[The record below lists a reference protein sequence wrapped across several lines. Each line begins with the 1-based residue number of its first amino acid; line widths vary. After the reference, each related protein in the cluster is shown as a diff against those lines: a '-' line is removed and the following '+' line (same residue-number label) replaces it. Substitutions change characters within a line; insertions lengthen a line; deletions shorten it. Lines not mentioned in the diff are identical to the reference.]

1 MINRINSKI
10 RLFILLSL
18 FFTTTVT
25 FSQSK
30 DKFKVVLDAG
40 HGGKDPG
47 ALKNGVKE
55 KDVVLAVALKVG
67 KLLEKYKDIEVG
79 YTRKTDVFIE
89 VKDRSVIANKAK
101 ANIFVSIHCNSND
114 SSRPYGTETYV
125 MGMSKDKSN
134 MEVSKREN
142 AVIFLEENYQE
153 KYQKYDSNNP
163 ESVIAMVM
171 MQGVY
176 KDQSIHLASNIQKSF
191 TTDLKRH
198 NRGVKQDIFY
208 VLHGCA
214 MPSVLIE
221 LGFVSHP
228 EEAKYLSSEKGQNE
242 LAQSIAKAIVSYKN
256 EYYSESE
263 PFEMVIEPQKTTVQ
277 QTEKQI
283 EKAVEKTIEK
293 VNQESPVYKVQIAAS
308 GTNLE
313 TKPQNFNG
321 LDSITKIKDGSLYR
335 YYYGETNSHEMAQ
348 NLLREAKDKGYTS
361 AFIVTFKNGE
371 RVK

>member
-1 MINRINSKI
+1 MINRINFKI

-18 FFTTTVT
+18 VFTTNAT
-25 FSQSK
+25 FSQTK

-47 ALKNGVKE
+47 AMKNGVKE
-55 KDVVLAVALKVG
+55 KDVVLAVVLKVG
-67 KLLEKYKDIEVG
+67 KLLEKHKDIEVG

-89 VKDRSVIANKAK
+89 VKDRSVIANREK
-101 ANIFVSIHCNSND
+101 ANIFVSIHCNSSDNP
-114 SSRPYGTETYV
+114 RPYGTETFV
-125 MGMSKDKSN
+125 MGISKDKSN
-134 MEVSKREN
+134 MEVAKREN
-142 AVIFLEENYQE
+142 SVIFLEENYQE
-153 KYQKYDSNNP
+153 KYQKYDPNNP

-171 MQGVY
+171 MQGIY
-176 KDQSIHLASNIQKSF
+176 KDQSIHLASNIQKNF
-191 TTDLKRH
+191 TSDLKRH
-198 NRGVKQDIFY
+198 NRGVKQDVFY

-221 LGFVSHP
+221 LGFVSNA

-242 LAQSIAKAIVSYKN
+242 LAQAIAKAIVSYKN

-263 PFEMVIEPQKTTVQ
+263 PFEMVIEPETPVQ
-277 QTEKQI
+277 QN
-283 EKAVEKTIEK
+283 EKAVETTIEK
-293 VNQESPVYKVQIAAS
+293 VNSNSPVYKVQIAAS

-335 YYYGETNSHEMAQ
+335 YYYGETDSHEMAQ
-348 NLLREAKDKGYTS
+348 NLLKNAKDKGYTT

>member
-1 MINRINSKI
+1 MINRINFKI

-18 FFTTTVT
+18 VFTANAT
-25 FSQSK
+25 FSQTK

-67 KLLEKYKDIEVG
+67 KLLEKYKDVEIG
-79 YTRKTDVFIE
+79 YTRKTDIFIE

-101 ANIFVSIHCNSND
+101 ANIFVSIHCNSSD
-114 SSRPYGTETYV
+114 SPRPYGTETFV
-125 MGMSKDKSN
+125 MGISKDKSN

-142 AVIFLEENYQE
+142 SVIFLEENYQE
-153 KYQKYDSNNP
+153 KYQKYDPNNP

-171 MQGVY
+171 MQGIY
-176 KDQSIHLASNIQKSF
+176 KDQSIHLASNIQKNF

-221 LGFVSHP
+221 LGFVSHA

-263 PFEMVIEPQKTTVQ
+263 PFELVIEPEKPVQ
-277 QTEKQI
+277 QI
-283 EKAVEKTIEK
+283 EKTIEK
-293 VNQESPVYKVQIAAS
+293 PIEKVSLDSPVYKVQIAAS

-321 LDSITKIKDGSLYR
+321 LDSITKIKDGTLYR

-348 NLLREAKDKGYTS
+348 NLLKEAKDKGYTS
-361 AFIVTFKNGE
+361 AFVVTFKNGE

>member
-1 MINRINSKI
+1 MINRINLKI

-18 FFTTTVT
+18 AFTANTIY
-25 FSQSK
+25 SQST

-55 KDVVLAVALKVG
+55 KDVVLAVVLKVG
-67 KLLEKYKDIEVG
+67 KLLEKHKDIELG

-101 ANIFVSIHCNSND
+101 ANIFVSIHCNSSDNP
-114 SSRPYGTETYV
+114 RPYGTETFV
-125 MGMSKDKSN
+125 MGISKDKSN
-134 MEVSKREN
+134 MEVAKREN
-142 AVIFLEENYQE
+142 SVIFLEDNYQE
-153 KYQKYDSNNP
+153 KYQKYDPNNP

-171 MQGVY
+171 MQGIY
-176 KDQSIHLASNIQKSF
+176 KDQSIHLASNIQKNF
-191 TTDLKRH
+191 TTELKRH
-198 NRGVKQDIFY
+198 NRGVKQDVFY

-221 LGFVSHP
+221 LGFVSNA
-228 EEAKYLSSEKGQNE
+228 EEAKYLNSEKGQNE

-263 PFEMVIEPQKTTVQ
+263 PFDIIIEPEEST
-277 QTEKQI
+277 QTATQI
-283 EKAVEKTIEK
+283 SVEK
-293 VNQESPVYKVQIAAS
+293 VNHNTTVYKIQIAAS
-308 GTNLE
+308 STNLE

-321 LDSITKIKDGSLYR
+321 LDKVSKIQDGTLYR
-335 YYYGETNSHEMAQ
+335 YYYGETNSQDAAQ
-348 NLLREAKDKGYTS
+348 SLLKEAKDRGYTS

>member
-1 MINRINSKI
+1 MTTKINFKFG
-10 RLFILLSL
+10 LILLMALVCIGNLSY
-18 FFTTTVT
+18 
-25 FSQSK
+25 SQSK

-47 ALKNGVKE
+47 ATKNGVKE
-55 KDVVLAVALKVG
+55 KDVVLSVALKVG
-67 KLLEKYKDIEVG
+67 KLLEKHNDIDVV

-114 SSRPYGTETYV
+114 SPRPYGTETFV

-134 MEVSKREN
+134 MEVAKREN
-142 AVIFLEENYQE
+142 SVIFLEENYQE
-153 KYQKYDSNNP
+153 KYQKYDPNNP

-171 MQGVY
+171 MQGIY
-176 KDQSIHLASNIQKSF
+176 KDQSIHLASNIQKNF
-191 TTDLKRH
+191 TTDLKRY
-198 NRGVKQDIFY
+198 NRGVKQDVFY

-221 LGFVSHP
+221 LGFVSNP

-263 PFEMVIEPQKTTVQ
+263 PFEMVIEPEKTTVQ
-277 QTEKQI
+277 QTEKAG
-283 EKAVEKTIEK
+283 EKNIEK
-293 VNQESPVYKVQIAAS
+293 VNPDSPVYKVQIAAS

-321 LDSITKIKDGSLYR
+321 LNTISKTKEGSMYR
-335 YYYGETNSHEMAQ
+335 YYYGETNSHETAQ
-348 NLLREAKDKGYTS
+348 TLLKEAKDKGYTS

-371 RVK
+371 RIK